1 MWDEKVYDVPVLN
14 GNLTVTIYHTQS
26 YTQRIAKHSK
36 NSWSNLIYIP

>member
-14 GNLTVTIYHTQS
+14 GNLTVTKYHTQS